1 MEEDSSHH
9 QASSEESVRPHQR
22 HNNDDQDEGHGR
34 PPPPQQQRNNNE
46 DAQGPQPQ
54 PQQRQDHG
62 EARPPPRRNDRNEE
76 EIFGK
81 LKFTMPKFQGEED
94 PDAYLSW
101 VLKVDKIFRIH
112 NFSEAKKVAMASL
125 EFEGYA
131 NVWWE
136 EVNKKREKEDLAPID
151 TWEEMQEVMHTR
163 FVPTHHKRDLFN
175 KLTQLKQS
183 YKSVEEYYKEMHM
196 TMMSANVDEREE
208 QTMARFLNGLNIP
221 VKRIV
226 EFLPYKN
233 MVELLHQATRAERQ
247 VREDLASA
255 KTKTFFAARNAMNAS
270 SSIKNTSALASKDPP
285 KQARSAI
292 KTTSFKPEQST
303 MSSKA
308 STGSS
313 NITCFKC
320 GAQGHKSFECKNTRV
335 MITRDDGDVEYLS
348 EGEYEALVQ
357 AATTHED
364 DDLEDQEQ
372 VLCVHDASPS
382 LVVTKVL
389 TTHTLPNEDQR
400 CNIFQTRAG
409 INGKS
414 IKVII
419 DGGSCHN
426 LASTELCTK
435 LNLPLRK
442 HPHPY
447 HVQWLS
453 DNGNV
458 KIQHTVTISFKIGA
472 YEDTVDC
479 DVVPMTVC
487 HMLLGR
493 PWQYDKKA
501 NHDGYTNAYSF
512 KVNDKTYILRP
523 MTPSQ
528 VIADNAKALAR
539 AKEAT
544 ITSELRG
551 ERVIHQKESE
561 RQKPYVSEM
570 KSVLLATK
578 SEMREVHH
586 NPSTTLHYVLI
597 CKGPSEETNDLTNIP
612 SSLLSLLKEFQDVFP
627 DELPHGLP
635 PLRGI
640 EHRIDLIPGAPLP
653 NRAAYRTNPE
663 DTKEIQRQIQDLLTK
678 GYVRESLSPCAV
690 PVILVP
696 KPDETQRMCMDCR
709 PINAITVRYRHPI
722 PRLDDMLDELSGATI
737 FSKIDLRS
745 GYHQIRMAIGDEW
758 KTTFKTKLGLYEWLV
773 MPFGLSNA
781 PSTFMRLMNHI
792 LRPLIG
798 KSVVVYFDDILIY
811 SKTLEDHVQHV
822 REVLCI
828 LRHEKL
834 YANLPKCT
842 FAQNKL
848 VFLGFVVSANGIE
861 VDSSKVEAIHNW
873 PTPTNVGQVRSFHG
887 LAGFYRRFVKDFST
901 IACPLNELTKKNV
914 PFVWGKAQ
922 QKAFDELKKRLTEAP
937 LLVLPDFAKTFEIE
951 CDASGLGIGG
961 VLMQNGKPVAYY
973 NDGGSQKGEQRGAT
987 VGPDHRA
994 ARPCALGAPQPLSPP
1009 FLRVLLRPENLS
1021 HIEDLTR
1028 GYSRLCG
1035 AENTREKRALR
1046 RAGIRRGNSLP
1057 EGEIDAIAIVIERD
1071 IISIIIIII
1080 STIYTAITTA
1090 APRISM
1096 NEVRKKLFTISL
1108 SGKAA
1113 HWYKLLKNGDSI
1125 DWEDIVPLFYS
1136 KFYPPSEIHKDRNRI
1151 YNFWPHDGESIAQ
1164 AWGRLKSLML
1174 KCPIHELPGNVI
1186 IDNFYARLSF
1196 QDKTLL
1202 DTSCS
1207 GSFTRKNEEFKR
1219 DLLDRIQ
1226 ENTEGWE
1233 NDKDRESGITY
1244 DYKCIE
1250 AFMDT
1255 DKFRN
1260 MSATYGLDSQVVA
1273 NLYKAFAS
1281 HYELPKKNFDKYHEP
1296 YKDKIDSSVN
1306 KCVVVETVDNVIPEA
1321 YIEKTPFPAKMK
1333 EYSVISSAVNKS
1345 EKKPKEPEEQIK
1357 IEPAVA
1363 IVKDLVTE
1371 NVEDGH
1377 IIFCEDASNIVSHPN
1392 KSKQVSVPML
1402 SVRIG
1407 DHCYYGLC
1415 DIGASVSAIPYEL
1428 YTEIM
1433 HEIGSCEL
1441 EDIDVVIHLANRETI
1456 SPIGIVRDV
1465 EVLCGKIKYPADF
1478 LVLGS
1483 AASDHCPIIFGRP
1496 FLNTCGAIIDCKK
1509 EKILT
1514 RFAGEPY
1521 EFNFSKFT
1529 KTPYKV
1535 DLPSN
1540 DFKMEQCASI
1550 VLVPNNPLQQH
1561 LENSESEAFRKERDE
1576 LEEIFLR
1583 QPILK
1588 HDLPVEDLGT
1598 TPPPKEDPVF
1608 DLKPLPDNLKYAH
1621 IDDKK
1626 IYPVIISSK
1635 LSEIEEERLL
1645 EILKKHRGAIG
1656 YTLDDLKG
1664 ISPSICQHA
1673 INMEDDAKP
1682 VVEHQ
1687 RRLIPKMKEVVRNEV
1702 LKLLEAGIIYPIA
1715 DSRWVSPVHCVPKKG
1730 GMTVVPN
1737 DNDELIPQR
1746 IVVGYRMCIDFR
1758 KVNKVTKKDH
1768 YPLPFIDQMLE
1779 RLSKN
1784 THFCFLDGY
1793 SGFSQIAVKAKDQ
1806 EKTTFTCPYGTYAY
1820 RRMPFGLCNAPATFQ
1835 RCMSAIFH
1843 GFCESIVEVFMDDF
1857 SVYGNSFD
1865 NCLRN
1870 LDKVLQ
1876 RCEETNLVLN
1886 WEKCHFM
1893 VNEGIVLGHKISE
1906 RGIEVDRAKVE
1917 AIEKMPYPRD
1927 VKGIRSVLG
1936 HAGFYRRFIKDFSK
1950 ISKPLTNLLQK
1961 DVPFVFDDDC
1971 KEAFETLKKALTT
1984 APVVEPPD
1992 WNLPFEIMCD
2002 ASDFAVGAVL
2012 GQRVDKKL
2020 NVIHYASKTLD
2031 AAQRNYATTEKE
2043 LLAVVFA
2050 CDKFRPYIVDSK
2062 VTIHTDH
2069 AAIRYLMT
2077 KKDAK
2082 PRLIRWVLLLQ
2093 EFDLHI
2099 IDRKGADNPVADNL
2113 SRLENIAYDPV
2124 PVNDSFPNEQL
2135 AVIKGALPP
2144 ALDLD
2149 SFPCVEEAI
2158 RVADEFCDQ
2167 YRALKREVE
2176 ILQGGEPAT
2185 SQNAGILL
2193 NSQHK
2198 AVTATFG

>member
-1 MEEDSSHH
+1 MSTF
-9 QASSEESVRPHQR
+9 
-22 HNNDDQDEGHGR
+22 
-34 PPPPQQQRNNNE
+34 
-46 DAQGPQPQ
+46 
-54 PQQRQDHG
+54 
-62 EARPPPRRNDRNEE
+62 RRN
-76 EIFGK
+76 FLFSA
-81 LKFTMPKFQGEED
+81 LKPLLRDSTQCLEVDGILDLRAGDDGWSRRGRRGATGGPTTLFASFSSRTPSSRKPK
-94 PDAYLSW
+94 P
-101 VLKVDKIFRIH
+101 
-112 NFSEAKKVAMASL
+112 
-125 EFEGYA
+125 
-131 NVWWE
+131 
-136 EVNKKREKEDLAPID
+136 
-151 TWEEMQEVMHTR
+151 
-163 FVPTHHKRDLFN
+163 
-175 KLTQLKQS
+175 
-183 YKSVEEYYKEMHM
+183 
-196 TMMSANVDEREE
+196 
-208 QTMARFLNGLNIP
+208 
-221 VKRIV
+221 
-226 EFLPYKN
+226 
-233 MVELLHQATRAERQ
+233 
-247 VREDLASA
+247 REDL
-255 KTKTFFAARNAMNAS
+255 TK
-270 SSIKNTSALASKDPP
+270 
-285 KQARSAI
+285 
-292 KTTSFKPEQST
+292 
-303 MSSKA
+303 
-308 STGSS
+308 
-313 NITCFKC
+313 
-320 GAQGHKSFECKNTRV
+320 
-335 MITRDDGDVEYLS
+335 
-348 EGEYEALVQ
+348 
-357 AATTHED
+357 
-364 DDLEDQEQ
+364 
-372 VLCVHDASPS
+372 
-382 LVVTKVL
+382 
-389 TTHTLPNEDQR
+389 
-400 CNIFQTRAG
+400 
-409 INGKS
+409 
-414 IKVII
+414 
-419 DGGSCHN
+419 
-426 LASTELCTK
+426 
-435 LNLPLRK
+435 
-442 HPHPY
+442 
-447 HVQWLS
+447 
-453 DNGNV
+453 
-458 KIQHTVTISFKIGA
+458 
-472 YEDTVDC
+472 
-479 DVVPMTVC
+479 
-487 HMLLGR
+487 
-493 PWQYDKKA
+493 
-501 NHDGYTNAYSF
+501 
-512 KVNDKTYILRP
+512 
-523 MTPSQ
+523 
-528 VIADNAKALAR
+528 
-539 AKEAT
+539 
-544 ITSELRG
+544 
-551 ERVIHQKESE
+551 
-561 RQKPYVSEM
+561 
-570 KSVLLATK
+570 
-578 SEMREVHH
+578 
-586 NPSTTLHYVLI
+586 
-597 CKGPSEETNDLTNIP
+597 
-612 SSLLSLLKEFQDVFP
+612 
-627 DELPHGLP
+627 
-635 PLRGI
+635 
-640 EHRIDLIPGAPLP
+640 
-653 NRAAYRTNPE
+653 
-663 DTKEIQRQIQDLLTK
+663 
-678 GYVRESLSPCAV
+678 
-690 PVILVP
+690 
-696 KPDETQRMCMDCR
+696 
-709 PINAITVRYRHPI
+709 
-722 PRLDDMLDELSGATI
+722 
-737 FSKIDLRS
+737 
-745 GYHQIRMAIGDEW
+745 
-758 KTTFKTKLGLYEWLV
+758 
-773 MPFGLSNA
+773 
-781 PSTFMRLMNHI
+781 
-792 LRPLIG
+792 
-798 KSVVVYFDDILIY
+798 
-811 SKTLEDHVQHV
+811 
-822 REVLCI
+822 
-828 LRHEKL
+828 
-834 YANLPKCT
+834 
-842 FAQNKL
+842 
-848 VFLGFVVSANGIE
+848 
-861 VDSSKVEAIHNW
+861 
-873 PTPTNVGQVRSFHG
+873 
-887 LAGFYRRFVKDFST
+887 
-901 IACPLNELTKKNV
+901 
-914 PFVWGKAQ
+914 
-922 QKAFDELKKRLTEAP
+922 
-937 LLVLPDFAKTFEIE
+937 
-951 CDASGLGIGG
+951 
-961 VLMQNGKPVAYY
+961 
-973 NDGGSQKGEQRGAT
+973 
-987 VGPDHRA
+987 
-994 ARPCALGAPQPLSPP
+994 
-1009 FLRVLLRPENLS
+1009 
-1021 HIEDLTR
+1021 

-1035 AENTREKRALR
+1035 AENTERKELSGGQES
-1046 RAGIRRGNSLP
+1046 AGEIPS

-1071 IISIIIIII
+1071 IISITIIII

-1136 KFYPPSEIHKDRNRI
+1136 KFYPPN
-1151 YNFWPHDGESIAQ
+1151 
-1164 AWGRLKSLML
+1164 
-1174 KCPIHELPGNVI
+1174 
-1186 IDNFYARLSF
+1186 
-1196 QDKTLL
+1196 KTLL

-1233 NDKDRESGITY
+1233 NDKDRESGIIY

-1255 DKFRN
+1255 DKFHN

-1273 NLYKAFAS
+1273 NLYRAFAS

-1529 KTPYKV
+1529 KTPYKA

-1576 LEEIFLR
+1576 LEEIFRR

-1779 RLSKN
+1779 
-1784 THFCFLDGY
+1784 
-1793 SGFSQIAVKAKDQ
+1793 
-1806 EKTTFTCPYGTYAY
+1806 
-1820 RRMPFGLCNAPATFQ
+1820 

-2135 AVIKGALPP
+2135 AVIKV
-2144 ALDLD
+2144 
-2149 SFPCVEEAI
+2149 SSRESPCTMVSNNKDKEPLKENIQDPELKKEDAREDEEEVEEAPQE
-2158 RVADEFCDQ
+2158 RQQATVASIGVISSPSNIKRSARIATGGAVPRHYLAPRTSSPSHYNP
-2167 YRALKREVE
+2167 YRNLIYDRQTERTPKVVLPSNWDINRSDTA
-2176 ILQGGEPAT
+2176 GEKEPEAEEWGNN
-2185 SQNAGILL
+2185 SKSWDSPSDRLL
-2193 NSQHK
+2193 NRVEHNSEMIRNLIYRIDELQELIEK
-2198 AVTATFG
+2198 LVRNSSPPSPKE

>member
-1 MEEDSSHH
+1 MSITLGAATKLLDDMMINYSEWHTERAPQGKKVNSVEETSSLSDKIDAIMSMLVNGRSNVDPNNVPL
-9 QASSEESVRPHQR
+9 ASLVAQEENVDVNFIK
-22 HNNDDQDEGHGR
+22 NNNFNNNAY
-34 PPPPQQQRNNNE
+34 RNNSGNNYRPYPS
-46 DAQGPQPQ
+46 ANGNGYGNSYGNSYNNNRNVPS
-54 PQQRQDHG
+54 G
-62 EARPPPRRNDRNEE
+62 LEAM
-76 EIFGK
+76 
-81 LKFTMPKFQGEED
+81 LK
-94 PDAYLSW
+94 
-101 VLKVDKIFRIH
+101 
-112 NFSEAKKVAMASL
+112 
-125 EFEGYA
+125 EFISTQTA
-131 NVWWE
+131 
-136 EVNKKREKEDLAPID
+136 
-151 TWEEMQEVMHTR
+151 
-163 FVPTHHKRDLFN
+163 FN
-175 KLTQLKQS
+175 
-183 YKSVEEYYKEMHM
+183 KSVEEKLDKIDTIASRVDRLASDVNLLKLKVMPNNDIDNKI
-196 TMMSANVDEREE
+196 TTTANAIQVRINENIRLMAELRARWDREE
-208 QTMARFLNGLNIP
+208 NE
-221 VKRIV
+221 K
-226 EFLPYKN
+226 
-233 MVELLHQATRAERQ
+233 
-247 VREDLASA
+247 LAKENNVA
-255 KTKTFFAARNAMNAS
+255 KVWTIT
-270 SSIKNTSALASKDPP
+270 
-285 KQARSAI
+285 
-292 KTTSFKPEQST
+292 TTSNAN
-303 MSSKA
+303 SS
-308 STGSS
+308 
-313 NITCFKC
+313 
-320 GAQGHKSFECKNTRV
+320 HV
-335 MITRDDGDVEYLS
+335 
-348 EGEYEALVQ
+348 
-357 AATTHED
+357 AAPPT
-364 DDLEDQEQ
+364 
-372 VLCVHDASPS
+372 
-382 LVVTKVL
+382 
-389 TTHTLPNEDQR
+389 
-400 CNIFQTRAG
+400 
-409 INGKS
+409 INGKIIGVGNVS
-414 IKVII
+414 TPSAKRTKLPEIAKTAETACDKTAEIFSNLGNNDPIAVAHNDLDFDDCHISEVIKFLQKLAKSPNASAI
-419 DGGSCHN
+419 N
-426 LASTELCTK
+426 LAFTKHITNALIKAREEKLKLETSIPRKLEDGWEPIIKMKFNDFECNALCDLGASISVMPK
-435 LNLPLRK
+435 KIYDMLDLPPLKNCYLDVNLA
-442 HPHPY
+442 
-447 HVQWLS
+447 
-453 DNGNV
+453 DNV
-458 KIQHTVTISFKIGA
+458 KKKPLGRIDNVHITVNNNLVP
-472 YEDTVDC
+472 VDF
-479 DVVPMTVC
+479 VVLDIECNASCPIV
-487 HMLLGR
+487 LGR
-493 PWQYDKKA
+493 P
-501 NHDGYTNAYSF
+501 F
-512 KVNDKTYILRP
+512 LR
-523 MTPSQ
+523 TVGA
-528 VIADNAKALAR
+528 VID
-539 AKEAT
+539 
-544 ITSELRG
+544 
-551 ERVIHQKESE
+551 
-561 RQKPYVSEM
+561 
-570 KSVLLATK
+570 
-578 SEMREVHH
+578 MRE
-586 NPSTTLHYVLI
+586 
-597 CKGPSEETNDLTNIP
+597 G
-612 SSLLSLLKEFQDVFP
+612 
-627 DELPHGLP
+627 
-635 PLRGI
+635 
-640 EHRIDLIPGAPLP
+640 
-653 NRAAYRTNPE
+653 
-663 DTKEIQRQIQDLLTK
+663 
-678 GYVRESLSPCAV
+678 
-690 PVILVP
+690 
-696 KPDETQRMCMDCR
+696 
-709 PINAITVRYRHPI
+709 
-722 PRLDDMLDELSGATI
+722 
-737 FSKIDLRS
+737 
-745 GYHQIRMAIGDEW
+745 
-758 KTTFKTKLGLYEWLV
+758 
-773 MPFGLSNA
+773 
-781 PSTFMRLMNHI
+781 
-792 LRPLIG
+792 
-798 KSVVVYFDDILIY
+798 
-811 SKTLEDHVQHV
+811 
-822 REVLCI
+822 
-828 LRHEKL
+828 
-834 YANLPKCT
+834 
-842 FAQNKL
+842 
-848 VFLGFVVSANGIE
+848 
-861 VDSSKVEAIHNW
+861 
-873 PTPTNVGQVRSFHG
+873 
-887 LAGFYRRFVKDFST
+887 
-901 IACPLNELTKKNV
+901 
-914 PFVWGKAQ
+914 
-922 QKAFDELKKRLTEAP
+922 
-937 LLVLPDFAKTFEIE
+937 
-951 CDASGLGIGG
+951 
-961 VLMQNGKPVAYY
+961 
-973 NDGGSQKGEQRGAT
+973 
-987 VGPDHRA
+987 
-994 ARPCALGAPQPLSPP
+994 
-1009 FLRVLLRPENLS
+1009 
-1021 HIEDLTR
+1021 
-1028 GYSRLCG
+1028 
-1035 AENTREKRALR
+1035 
-1046 RAGIRRGNSLP
+1046 
-1057 EGEIDAIAIVIERD
+1057 
-1071 IISIIIIII
+1071 
-1080 STIYTAITTA
+1080 
-1090 APRISM
+1090 ISM

-1207 GSFTRKNEEFKR
+1207 GSFTCKNEEFKR

-1233 NDKDRESGITY
+1233 NDKDRES
-1244 DYKCIE
+1244 
-1250 AFMDT
+1250 
-1255 DKFRN
+1255 
-1260 MSATYGLDSQVVA
+1260 
-1273 NLYKAFAS
+1273 
-1281 HYELPKKNFDKYHEP
+1281 
-1296 YKDKIDSSVN
+1296 
-1306 KCVVVETVDNVIPEA
+1306 VVETVDNVIPEA

-1635 LSEIEEERLL
+1635 LSEIEEER
-1645 EILKKHRGAIG
+1645 
-1656 YTLDDLKG
+1656 
-1664 ISPSICQHA
+1664 
-1673 INMEDDAKP
+1673 
-1682 VVEHQ
+1682 
-1687 RRLIPKMKEVVRNEV
+1687 
-1702 LKLLEAGIIYPIA
+1702 
-1715 DSRWVSPVHCVPKKG
+1715 WVSPVHCVPKKG

-2012 GQRVDKKL
+2012 GQR
-2020 NVIHYASKTLD
+2020 
-2031 AAQRNYATTEKE
+2031 
-2043 LLAVVFA
+2043 
-2050 CDKFRPYIVDSK
+2050 
-2062 VTIHTDH
+2062 
-2069 AAIRYLMT
+2069 
-2077 KKDAK
+2077 KDAK

-2099 IDRKGADNPVADNL
+2099 IDRKGVDNPVADNL

-2135 AVIKGALPP
+2135 AVIKMTEGAKRGSREEPP
-2144 ALDLD
+2144 DHSGPGPWPRHPVLWGPHSPFRLLLRVLLRPENLSHREDLTKGY
-2149 SFPCVEEAI
+2149 SRLCGAENTREK
-2158 RVADEFCDQ
+2158 
-2167 YRALKREVE
+2167 RALRR
-2176 ILQGGEPAT
+2176 
-2185 SQNAGILL
+2185 AGIRRG
-2193 NSQHK
+2193 NSLPEGEID
-2198 AVTATFG
+2198 AIAIVIERDIISIIIIIISTIYTAITTAAPRHRCNNSG

>member
-1 MEEDSSHH
+1 M
-9 QASSEESVRPHQR
+9 
-22 HNNDDQDEGHGR
+22 GI
-34 PPPPQQQRNNNE
+34 
-46 DAQGPQPQ
+46 
-54 PQQRQDHG
+54 
-62 EARPPPRRNDRNEE
+62 RR
-76 EIFGK
+76 
-81 LKFTMPKFQGEED
+81 
-94 PDAYLSW
+94 
-101 VLKVDKIFRIH
+101 
-112 NFSEAKKVAMASL
+112 
-125 EFEGYA
+125 
-131 NVWWE
+131 
-136 EVNKKREKEDLAPID
+136 ID
-151 TWEEMQEVMHTR
+151 T
-163 FVPTHHKRDLFN
+163 
-175 KLTQLKQS
+175 
-183 YKSVEEYYKEMHM
+183 
-196 TMMSANVDEREE
+196 A
-208 QTMARFLNGLNIP
+208 
-221 VKRIV
+221 
-226 EFLPYKN
+226 
-233 MVELLHQATRAERQ
+233 
-247 VREDLASA
+247 ASA
-255 KTKTFFAARNAMNAS
+255 GR
-270 SSIKNTSALASKDPP
+270 
-285 KQARSAI
+285 
-292 KTTSFKPEQST
+292 
-303 MSSKA
+303 
-308 STGSS
+308 
-313 NITCFKC
+313 
-320 GAQGHKSFECKNTRV
+320 
-335 MITRDDGDVEYLS
+335 RD
-348 EGEYEALVQ
+348 
-357 AATTHED
+357 
-364 DDLEDQEQ
+364 
-372 VLCVHDASPS
+372 
-382 LVVTKVL
+382 
-389 TTHTLPNEDQR
+389 
-400 CNIFQTRAG
+400 
-409 INGKS
+409 
-414 IKVII
+414 
-419 DGGSCHN
+419 
-426 LASTELCTK
+426 
-435 LNLPLRK
+435 
-442 HPHPY
+442 
-447 HVQWLS
+447 
-453 DNGNV
+453 
-458 KIQHTVTISFKIGA
+458 
-472 YEDTVDC
+472 
-479 DVVPMTVC
+479 
-487 HMLLGR
+487 
-493 PWQYDKKA
+493 
-501 NHDGYTNAYSF
+501 
-512 KVNDKTYILRP
+512 
-523 MTPSQ
+523 
-528 VIADNAKALAR
+528 
-539 AKEAT
+539 
-544 ITSELRG
+544 
-551 ERVIHQKESE
+551 
-561 RQKPYVSEM
+561 
-570 KSVLLATK
+570 
-578 SEMREVHH
+578 
-586 NPSTTLHYVLI
+586 
-597 CKGPSEETNDLTNIP
+597 
-612 SSLLSLLKEFQDVFP
+612 
-627 DELPHGLP
+627 
-635 PLRGI
+635 
-640 EHRIDLIPGAPLP
+640 
-653 NRAAYRTNPE
+653 
-663 DTKEIQRQIQDLLTK
+663 
-678 GYVRESLSPCAV
+678 
-690 PVILVP
+690 
-696 KPDETQRMCMDCR
+696 
-709 PINAITVRYRHPI
+709 
-722 PRLDDMLDELSGATI
+722 
-737 FSKIDLRS
+737 
-745 GYHQIRMAIGDEW
+745 
-758 KTTFKTKLGLYEWLV
+758 
-773 MPFGLSNA
+773 
-781 PSTFMRLMNHI
+781 
-792 LRPLIG
+792 
-798 KSVVVYFDDILIY
+798 
-811 SKTLEDHVQHV
+811 
-822 REVLCI
+822 
-828 LRHEKL
+828 
-834 YANLPKCT
+834 
-842 FAQNKL
+842 
-848 VFLGFVVSANGIE
+848 
-861 VDSSKVEAIHNW
+861 
-873 PTPTNVGQVRSFHG
+873 
-887 LAGFYRRFVKDFST
+887 
-901 IACPLNELTKKNV
+901 
-914 PFVWGKAQ
+914 
-922 QKAFDELKKRLTEAP
+922 
-937 LLVLPDFAKTFEIE
+937 
-951 CDASGLGIGG
+951 
-961 VLMQNGKPVAYY
+961 
-973 NDGGSQKGEQRGAT
+973 
-987 VGPDHRA
+987 
-994 ARPCALGAPQPLSPP
+994 
-1009 FLRVLLRPENLS
+1009 
-1021 HIEDLTR
+1021 
-1028 GYSRLCG
+1028 
-1035 AENTREKRALR
+1035 TREKRALR
-1046 RAGIRRGNSLP
+1046 ARRGNSLP
-1057 EGEIDAIAIVIERD
+1057 EGEIVAIATVIELD
-1071 IISIIIIII
+1071 IIGIIIIII
-1080 STIYTAITTA
+1080 STIYTAISTA
-1090 APRISM
+1090 APRHRSFASHFELPRKNFDKYHEPYKDKTDSPKGKCIEIKTVDHVLPEAYIEKTPFPAKMKEYSVITSVVNKSAKKPIEPEEQIKVEPAVAIVKDLVTENVEDGHIIFCEDASNIVSHPNKSRKASVPVLSVRIGDHCYYGLCDIGASISAIPYELYTEIMHEIGSCELEDIDVVIRLANRETISPIGIVRDVEVLCDCKKEKIVTKFAGESYEFNFSKFAKTPYKADLPNDDFRVEQCASIALAPNNPLQQHLEDSESEVFREERDELDEIFLRQPILKHDLPVEDLGVTPPPKEDPVFDLKPLPDNLKYAYIDDKKTYPVIISAKLSDIEEERLLEILKKHRGAIGYTLDDLKGISPAICQHAINIEDDAKPVVEHQRRLIPKMKDVVRNEVLKLLEAGIIYPIADSRWVSHVHCVPKKGGITVVPNDNDELIPQRVVVGYLMEKKDAKPRLIRWVLLLQEFDLHIVDRKGADNPVADNLSRLENIAYDPVPVNDSFPNEQLAVIKVSSRDSPWYADYANFIVSSIAM

-1186 IDNFYARLSF
+1186 IDNFYARISF

-1207 GSFTRKNEEFKR
+1207 GSFTRNKEEFKR

-1233 NDKDRESGITY
+1233 NDKDRESGIIY

-1306 KCVVVETVDNVIPEA
+1306 KCVVIETVDNVIPEV

-1333 EYSVISSAVNKS
+1333 EYSVISSAVHKS

-1392 KSKQVSVPML
+1392 KPKQVSVPML
-1402 SVRIG
+1402 FVRIG

-1433 HEIGSCEL
+1433 HEIDSCEL
-1441 EDIDVVIHLANRETI
+1441 EDIDVVIQLANRETI

-1529 KTPYKV
+1529 KTPYKA

-1626 IYPVIISSK
+1626 IYHVIISSK

-1702 LKLLEAGIIYPIA
+1702 LKLLEASIIYPIA

-2135 AVIKGALPP
+2135 AVIKV
-2144 ALDLD
+2144 
-2149 SFPCVEEAI
+2149 SSRESPCTMVSNNKDKGPLEEDIQDPELKEEDASEDEEEVEEVPRVHQRATIASIGVISNPSNTKRSARIATGGAVPRRFLAPRTSSPSNYNPYRNLIYDHQTERTPKVVLPSGWDIDRSNIAGEMKSEAEGWGNNSRSWDSPPDMIMSRIEHNSELI
-2158 RVADEFCDQ
+2158 RNLTYEIED
-2167 YRALKREVE
+2167 LKELVKKLVE
-2176 ILQGGEPAT
+2176 KNPSPSSPKE
-2185 SQNAGILL
+2185 
-2193 NSQHK
+2193 
-2198 AVTATFG
+2198 

>member
-1 MEEDSSHH
+1 MTRCSGGDGGVDGGDDDDDDGDDVPLDDDGDGVDFPLREGISPADSCPPESSFLSGALRPAEAAVTLHKTLLDTTCSGSFTSNKEE
-9 QASSEESVRPHQR
+9 
-22 HNNDDQDEGHGR
+22 
-34 PPPPQQQRNNNE
+34 
-46 DAQGPQPQ
+46 
-54 PQQRQDHG
+54 
-62 EARPPPRRNDRNEE
+62 
-76 EIFGK
+76 F
-81 LKFTMPKFQGEED
+81 
-94 PDAYLSW
+94 
-101 VLKVDKIFRIH
+101 
-112 NFSEAKKVAMASL
+112 
-125 EFEGYA
+125 
-131 NVWWE
+131 
-136 EVNKKREKEDLAPID
+136 
-151 TWEEMQEVMHTR
+151 
-163 FVPTHHKRDLFN
+163 KRDL
-175 KLTQLKQS
+175 LDRI
-183 YKSVEEYYKEMHM
+183 KE
-196 TMMSANVDEREE
+196 N
-208 QTMARFLNGLNIP
+208 
-221 VKRIV
+221 
-226 EFLPYKN
+226 
-233 MVELLHQATRAERQ
+233 AEDW
-247 VREDLASA
+247 ENDKGKESGYADKPPFKPL
-255 KTKTFFAARNAMNAS
+255 
-270 SSIKNTSALASKDPP
+270 PP
-285 KQARSAI
+285 K
-292 KTTSFKPEQST
+292 
-303 MSSKA
+303 
-308 STGSS
+308 
-313 NITCFKC
+313 
-320 GAQGHKSFECKNTRV
+320 
-335 MITRDDGDVEYLS
+335 
-348 EGEYEALVQ
+348 EG
-357 AATTHED
+357 
-364 DDLEDQEQ
+364 
-372 VLCVHDASPS
+372 
-382 LVVTKVL
+382 
-389 TTHTLPNEDQR
+389 NEE
-400 CNIFQTRAG
+400 
-409 INGKS
+409 K
-414 IKVII
+414 
-419 DGGSCHN
+419 
-426 LASTELCTK
+426 E
-435 LNLPLRK
+435 
-442 HPHPY
+442 
-447 HVQWLS
+447 
-453 DNGNV
+453 
-458 KIQHTVTISFKIGA
+458 
-472 YEDTVDC
+472 E
-479 DVVPMTVC
+479 
-487 HMLLGR
+487 
-493 PWQYDKKA
+493 KK
-501 NHDGYTNAYSF
+501 
-512 KVNDKTYILRP
+512 KK
-523 MTPSQ
+523 
-528 VIADNAKALAR
+528 K
-539 AKEAT
+539 K
-544 ITSELRG
+544 
-551 ERVIHQKESE
+551 K
-561 RQKPYVSEM
+561 
-570 KSVLLATK
+570 
-578 SEMREVHH
+578 
-586 NPSTTLHYVLI
+586 
-597 CKGPSEETNDLTNIP
+597 KG
-612 SSLLSLLKEFQDVFP
+612 
-627 DELPHGLP
+627 
-635 PLRGI
+635 
-640 EHRIDLIPGAPLP
+640 
-653 NRAAYRTNPE
+653 
-663 DTKEIQRQIQDLLTK
+663 
-678 GYVRESLSPCAV
+678 
-690 PVILVP
+690 
-696 KPDETQRMCMDCR
+696 
-709 PINAITVRYRHPI
+709 
-722 PRLDDMLDELSGATI
+722 
-737 FSKIDLRS
+737 
-745 GYHQIRMAIGDEW
+745 
-758 KTTFKTKLGLYEWLV
+758 
-773 MPFGLSNA
+773 
-781 PSTFMRLMNHI
+781 
-792 LRPLIG
+792 
-798 KSVVVYFDDILIY
+798 
-811 SKTLEDHVQHV
+811 
-822 REVLCI
+822 
-828 LRHEKL
+828 
-834 YANLPKCT
+834 
-842 FAQNKL
+842 
-848 VFLGFVVSANGIE
+848 
-861 VDSSKVEAIHNW
+861 
-873 PTPTNVGQVRSFHG
+873 
-887 LAGFYRRFVKDFST
+887 
-901 IACPLNELTKKNV
+901 TKK
-914 PFVWGKAQ
+914 
-922 QKAFDELKKRLTEAP
+922 KK
-937 LLVLPDFAKTFEIE
+937 K
-951 CDASGLGIGG
+951 
-961 VLMQNGKPVAYY
+961 K
-973 NDGGSQKGEQRGAT
+973 
-987 VGPDHRA
+987 
-994 ARPCALGAPQPLSPP
+994 
-1009 FLRVLLRPENLS
+1009 ENKKK
-1021 HIEDLTR
+1021 E

-1090 APRISM
+1090 APRHRCISM

-1108 SGKAA
+1108 S
-1113 HWYKLLKNGDSI
+1113 
-1125 DWEDIVPLFYS
+1125 
-1136 KFYPPSEIHKDRNRI
+1136 
-1151 YNFWPHDGESIAQ
+1151 
-1164 AWGRLKSLML
+1164 
-1174 KCPIHELPGNVI
+1174 
-1186 IDNFYARLSF
+1186 
-1196 QDKTLL
+1196 DKTLL

-1207 GSFTRKNEEFKR
+1207 GSFTRNKEEFKR

-1233 NDKDRESGITY
+1233 NDKDRESGIIY

-1273 NLYKAFAS
+1273 NLYRAFAS

-1306 KCVVVETVDNVIPEA
+1306 KCVVIETVDNVIPEA

-1483 AASDHCPIIFGRP
+1483 AASDYCPIIFGRP

-1576 LEEIFLR
+1576 LEEIFRR

-1673 INMEDDAKP
+1673 INMEEDAKP

-2135 AVIKGALPP
+2135 AVIKFRSAMVSKNKGKEFPEEDNQDLGRKEEDKDVKEEDEEEVDEDSRTHPRATIASIKVVDNPFSANKSARIRTGGAVPRHYLAPKSSLSGTHQPFHNLIFNNQIEGTPKAALPSQWDIDRSNTAGEKEP
-2144 ALDLD
+2144 EAEEWGNNSKSWD
-2149 SFPCVEEAI
+2149 SPSD
-2158 RVADEFCDQ
+2158 R
-2167 YRALKREVE
+2167 
-2176 ILQGGEPAT
+2176 
-2185 SQNAGILL
+2185 LL
-2193 NSQHK
+2193 NRVEHNSEMIRNLIYRIDELQELIEK
-2198 AVTATFG
+2198 LVRNSSPPSPKE

>member
-1 MEEDSSHH
+1 MDYTTRFSLWQVKMRAILAQTSDLDEALDGFGKKDAKTWTDDEKRKDHWFSSYEFVQSGDVVRMGDNNPREIVGIGSVQIKMHDGMTRTLTDVEHDTKPATYVEVVASVDRVKWISTMQEEMQSLDKNDTWDVVRLPKQKNVVLYKWIFKRKKGLSPNELPRFK
-9 QASSEESVRPHQR
+9 ASSICAFFGIVAMHDLELEKLDVKT
-22 HNNDDQDEGHGR
+22 
-34 PPPPQQQRNNNE
+34 
-46 DAQGPQPQ
+46 AFL
-54 PQQRQDHG
+54 HG
-62 EARPPPRRNDRNEE
+62 ELEE
-76 EIFGK
+76 EIY
-81 LKFTMPKFQGEED
+81 MDQP
-94 PDAYLSW
+94 
-101 VLKVDKIFRIH
+101 
-112 NFSEAKKVAMASL
+112 
-125 EFEGYA
+125 EGF
-131 NVWWE
+131 V
-136 EVNKKREKEDLAPID
+136 VPGKEDL
-151 TWEEMQEVMHTR
+151 VCKL
-163 FVPTHHKRDLFN
+163 KRSLYG
-175 KLTQLKQS
+175 LKQS
-183 YKSVEEYYKEMHM
+183 PRQWYKSRYMANPGKEHWKVVQWIFRYLRG
-196 TMMSANVDEREE
+196 TSKACLKFGKTGEGLVGYVDS
-208 QTMARFLNGLNIP
+208 
-221 VKRIV
+221 
-226 EFLPYKN
+226 
-233 MVELLHQATRAERQ
+233 
-247 VREDLASA
+247 D
-255 KTKTFFAARNAMNAS
+255 FAADLDKRRSLTA
-270 SSIKNTSALASKDPP
+270 AL
-285 KQARSAI
+285 R
-292 KTTSFKPEQST
+292 
-303 MSSKA
+303 
-308 STGSS
+308 
-313 NITCFKC
+313 
-320 GAQGHKSFECKNTRV
+320 
-335 MITRDDGDVEYLS
+335 
-348 EGEYEALVQ
+348 
-357 AATTHED
+357 
-364 DDLEDQEQ
+364 
-372 VLCVHDASPS
+372 
-382 LVVTKVL
+382 
-389 TTHTLPNEDQR
+389 
-400 CNIFQTRAG
+400 
-409 INGKS
+409 
-414 IKVII
+414 
-419 DGGSCHN
+419 
-426 LASTELCTK
+426 
-435 LNLPLRK
+435 
-442 HPHPY
+442 
-447 HVQWLS
+447 
-453 DNGNV
+453 
-458 KIQHTVTISFKIGA
+458 
-472 YEDTVDC
+472 
-479 DVVPMTVC
+479 
-487 HMLLGR
+487 
-493 PWQYDKKA
+493 
-501 NHDGYTNAYSF
+501 
-512 KVNDKTYILRP
+512 
-523 MTPSQ
+523 
-528 VIADNAKALAR
+528 
-539 AKEAT
+539 
-544 ITSELRG
+544 
-551 ERVIHQKESE
+551 
-561 RQKPYVSEM
+561 
-570 KSVLLATK
+570 
-578 SEMREVHH
+578 
-586 NPSTTLHYVLI
+586 
-597 CKGPSEETNDLTNIP
+597 
-612 SSLLSLLKEFQDVFP
+612 
-627 DELPHGLP
+627 
-635 PLRGI
+635 
-640 EHRIDLIPGAPLP
+640 
-653 NRAAYRTNPE
+653 
-663 DTKEIQRQIQDLLTK
+663 
-678 GYVRESLSPCAV
+678 
-690 PVILVP
+690 
-696 KPDETQRMCMDCR
+696 
-709 PINAITVRYRHPI
+709 
-722 PRLDDMLDELSGATI
+722 
-737 FSKIDLRS
+737 
-745 GYHQIRMAIGDEW
+745 
-758 KTTFKTKLGLYEWLV
+758 
-773 MPFGLSNA
+773 
-781 PSTFMRLMNHI
+781 
-792 LRPLIG
+792 
-798 KSVVVYFDDILIY
+798 
-811 SKTLEDHVQHV
+811 
-822 REVLCI
+822 
-828 LRHEKL
+828 
-834 YANLPKCT
+834 
-842 FAQNKL
+842 
-848 VFLGFVVSANGIE
+848 
-861 VDSSKVEAIHNW
+861 
-873 PTPTNVGQVRSFHG
+873 
-887 LAGFYRRFVKDFST
+887 
-901 IACPLNELTKKNV
+901 
-914 PFVWGKAQ
+914 
-922 QKAFDELKKRLTEAP
+922 
-937 LLVLPDFAKTFEIE
+937 
-951 CDASGLGIGG
+951 
-961 VLMQNGKPVAYY
+961 
-973 NDGGSQKGEQRGAT
+973 
-987 VGPDHRA
+987 
-994 ARPCALGAPQPLSPP
+994 
-1009 FLRVLLRPENLS
+1009 
-1021 HIEDLTR
+1021 
-1028 GYSRLCG
+1028 
-1035 AENTREKRALR
+1035 AENTREKELS
-1046 RAGIRRGNSLP
+1046 GGQERGNSLR
-1057 EGEIDAIAIVIERD
+1057 EGEIDAIVTDVKLD
-1071 IISIIIIII
+1071 IITITIIII
-1080 STIYTAITTA
+1080 STIITAVITAGHLNMESSSLQFLFGKSTTTA
-1090 APRISM
+1090 TVVDEAPGE
-1096 NEVRKKLFTISL
+1096 EVIPYKIPMKIIERVMDNRYEGDGTVHPGDHLLFL
-1108 SGKAA
+1108 HELCG
-1113 HWYKLLKNGDSI
+1113 LLLDNGDSLE
-1125 DWEDIVPLFYS
+1125 WNDIVPRFYS

-1207 GSFTRKNEEFKR
+1207 GSFTRNKEEFKR

-1233 NDKDRESGITY
+1233 NDKDRESGIIY

-1255 DKFRN
+1255 DLFRN
-1260 MSATYGLDSQVVA
+1260 MSATYGLDSQVVV

-1296 YKDKIDSSVN
+1296 YKDKIDSSIN
-1306 KCVVVETVDNVIPEA
+1306 KCVVIETADRVIPEA

-1333 EYSVISSAVNKS
+1333 EYSVINSAVHKS
-1345 EKKPKEPEEQIK
+1345 EKKPREPEEQIK
-1357 IEPAVA
+1357 VEPAVA

-1392 KSKQVSVPML
+1392 KPKQASVPML
-1402 SVRIG
+1402 SVKIG

-1433 HEIGSCEL
+1433 HEIDSCEL
-1441 EDIDVVIHLANRETI
+1441 EDIDVVIQLANRETI

-1465 EVLCGKIKYPADF
+1465 EVLC
-1478 LVLGS
+1478 
-1483 AASDHCPIIFGRP
+1483 
-1496 FLNTCGAIIDCKK
+1496 DCKK

-1514 RFAGEPY
+1514 KFAGESY

-1529 KTPYKV
+1529 KTPYKA

-1561 LENSESEAFRKERDE
+1561 LEDSESEIFRKERDE

-1608 DLKPLPDNLKYAH
+1608 DLKPLPDDLKYAH

-1635 LSEIEEERLL
+1635 LTEFEEERLL
-1645 EILKKHRGAIG
+1645 QILKKHRGAIG

-1702 LKLLEAGIIYPIA
+1702 LRLLEAGIIYPIA

-1746 IVVGYRMCIDFR
+1746 VVVGYRMCIDFR

-1843 GFCESIVEVFMDDF
+1843 GFCESIVE
-1857 SVYGNSFD
+1857 
-1865 NCLRN
+1865 
-1870 LDKVLQ
+1870 

-1984 APVVEPPD
+1984 APIVEPPD

-2050 CDKFRPYIVDSK
+2050 CDKFRSYIVDSK

-2099 IDRKGADNPVADNL
+2099 VDRKGADNPVADNL

-2135 AVIKGALPP
+2135 AVIKVSSRDSPCTMASNNKGKGLSEEEVKEVPSRQEQQAGGSKQILVGSVDTRRSFSHNLQGPLPP
-2144 ALDLD
+2144 ALSLD
-2149 SFPCVEEAI
+2149 SFPMMEEVLRI
-2158 RVADEFCDQ
+2158 TDEFCDQ
-2167 YRALKREVE
+2167 YRALRREVE
-2176 ILQGGEPAT
+2176 ILQEENCRLRRLIEYHSIRITRSSSPT
-2185 SQNAGILL
+2185 SDNNESLRILVQNCQAEKLKLKELIKKRGR
-2193 NSQHK
+2193 SSSPPSPQE
-2198 AVTATFG
+2198 